1 MPQFTK
7 YALENSLK
15 KLLLQKPG
23 PILSWIYNPVLRH
36 GEQKHLLNT
45 IRLKY

>member
-15 KLLLQKPG
+15 KLLLQK
-23 PILSWIYNPVLRH
+23 
-36 GEQKHLLNT
+36 QKQLLWWGQ
-45 IRLKY
+45 